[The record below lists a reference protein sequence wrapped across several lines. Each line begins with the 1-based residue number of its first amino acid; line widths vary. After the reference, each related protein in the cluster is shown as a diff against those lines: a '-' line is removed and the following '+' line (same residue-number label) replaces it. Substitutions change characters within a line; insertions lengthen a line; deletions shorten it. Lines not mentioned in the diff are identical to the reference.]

1 MGYPELELLAKLD
14 VESLVRLQFPAD
26 KIKTAEANASQ
37 ERYLSD
43 SILSK

>member
-1 MGYPELELLAKLD
+1 MGWTELKLLAELD
-14 VESLVRLQFPAD
+14 VESLVRLQFLAD